1 MHAVLR
7 ETQVLFAD
15 ALLGHEN
22 AAAQLIQ
29 AGALPPARRLE
40 IYRHNVMTN
49 LRGALRDIHPVVER
63 IVGEAFFR
71 HAADRFIAETPSR
84 SGDLNRFG
92 VEWADFLAAYPHAAE
107 LPYLADVARLEW
119 AWHECF
125 HAADAEALDLSRL
138 ASVPPDE
145 HAGLRFRL
153 HPAVRLL
160 TSPYPLLRIWQVN
173 QTEYKGDLTIDW
185 EAGGDSLLIRREGSE
200 IAIDALPSGAFRF
213 LSALSCG
220 AAMEAA
226 AEAALAADAE
236 FDLQGFLLESVQ
248 SAVIVDFE
256 RAAP

>member
-1 MHAVLR
+1 MLR
-7 ETQVLFAD
+7 ETQARFAD
-15 ALLGHEN
+15 ALLGGDS
-22 AAAQLIQ
+22 AAADLIRG
-29 AGALPPARRLE
+29 GALTPARRLE

-49 LRGALRDIHPVVER
+49 LRGALRDIYPVVER
-63 IVGEAFFR
+63 IVGEAFFL
-71 HAADRFIAETPSR
+71 HAADQFIAETPSR

-92 VEWADFLAAYPHAAE
+92 VEWADFLSTYSHAAE

-125 HAADAEALDLSRL
+125 HGADRDALDLARL
-138 ASVPPDE
+138 ADVPPEE
-145 HAGLRFRL
+145 HADLCFKL

-160 TSPYPLLRIWQVN
+160 ASSYPLLRIWQVN
-173 QTEYKGDLTIDW
+173 QPEYDGELAIDW
-185 EAGGDSLLIRREGSE
+185 QAGGDSLLVYRAGTE
-200 IAIDALPSGAFRF
+200 IAIEALSPGAFRF

-220 AAMEAA
+220 AAMEPA
-226 AEAALAADAE
+226 AEAALAADSE